1 MSFTVQHKRSIV
13 EGRRPSADSLAE
25 GQLGVNLH
33 NNTPGLFIKTGTDEM
48 VKIGPCA
55 VGTSAPALDDNSS
68 YCVGELWLDITANAN
83 QLKVWDGVQWRTV
96 SA

>member
-1 MSFTVQHKRSIV
+1 MSFTVQHKRSST
-13 EGRRPSADSLAE
+13 EGRRPSSSSVVDGQIAVNTNNDS
-25 GQLGVNLH
+25 
-33 NNTPGLFIKTGTDEM
+33 PGLFIKTGTDAI

-55 VGTSAPALDDNSS
+55 VGASAPPLDQGSE
-68 YCVGELWLDITANAN
+68 YCIGELWLDITANAN